1 MAYGTSF
8 NPSAEFLVTTGGG
21 LDARNN
27 SLAPEKNRTV
37 ELGTKWELL
46 DQRLALGGALFQVD
60 KTNAREALAD
70 GSYLLAGAQRVK
82 AWS

>member
-60 KTNAREALAD
+60 KTNARESLAD

-82 AWS
+82 GWS

>member
-60 KTNAREALAD
+60 KTTPAKRWPMAATC
-70 GSYLLAGAQRVK
+70 SPAPSA
-82 AWS
+82 